1 MSDNSYNGSCE
12 QHERRIS
19 VLETKV
25 DYLNAHSAAQVE
37 KLDDIDSKVDSIKE
51 HLARQNGA
59 LPHMAQSINE
69 LKGKMDGFSE
79 TKWQAKTMWAII
91 GVVST
96 VVVGVV
102 IKLLVGV

>member
-37 KLDDIDSKVDSIKE
+37 KLDNIDGKVDSIRE

-59 LPHMAQSINE
+59 LPHMADSINE
-69 LKGKMDGFSE
+69 LKGKMDSFSE
-79 TKWQAKTMWAII
+79 TRWQAKTMWAII
-91 GVVST
+91 GVVGT
-96 VVVGVV
+96 VVIGIL
-102 IKLLVGV
+102 IKLLIGV